1 MLNELLAA
9 LALAWTHQQSMI
21 VAELLPPLHI
31 IDEPHQA
38 IIQAG
43 PMVHKNMQKISEI
56 THGDKSKPLIA
67 LTFDDGFAPA
77 ESQIMLDILKDKQ
90 VEATFFLKGN
100 WMAEE
105 PILTQTILADGHE
118 IGNHSYD
125 HPQFTKITPLR
136 ARQEIQDQENI
147 LVRDHQYSPHPYF
160 RFPYGD
166 RNTKLLKMVQ
176 DMGYTSIM
184 WDIDTL
190 DWTKDSDYVVNEALT
205 KAHNGAIILM
215 HLGKPATV
223 TALPL
228 IIDGLRAKGFQLV
241 TISTLI
247 DNDDA
252 ISP

>member
-1 MLNELLAA
+1 MLNELLASI
-9 LALAWTHQQSMI
+9 ALAWTHEQSM
-21 VAELLPPLHI
+21 VMSEVLPPLHI

-38 IIQAG
+38 IIQAS
-43 PMVHKNMQKISEI
+43 PIVHKNMSKISEV
-56 THGDKSKPLIA
+56 THGDKNKPLIA

-77 ESQIMLDILKDKQ
+77 ESQMMLDTLKEKH

-105 PILTQTILADGHE
+105 PVLTQTILADGHE

-125 HPQFTKITPLR
+125 HPQFTKLTPLR

-160 RFPYGD
+160 RFPYGA
-166 RNTKLLKMVQ
+166 RNAKSLKLVN

-190 DWTKDSDYVVNEALT
+190 DWQKDSDYVVNEALT

-215 HLGKPATV
+215 HLGKPSTV
-223 TALPL
+223 KALPL

-252 ISP
+252 LSS